1 MEGPGSVGFFQDKVD
16 NCWFVPFPWPPRE
29 PGAFKGVDA
38 FPWPWMKAGHSQ
50 GWRSGMDADWSVNGR
65 GPQGADGVEDP
76 SSCCLPV
83 PWAHMSVNIH
93 GLRFGLGGKASQM
106 MCCAVLSRSLVSDS
120 WDPMDCSPPDSS
132 VHGNSPGKNTGGG
145 CHALLQG
152 IFPTQYCR
160 RILYWLNHQ
169 SSLPWFPEVGLT
181 LRIPCNDWCHK
192 CLFTCFLSH
201 WTRDLGQGLRLLHFC
216 VPWYPAWHM
225 VSPTSPREYTLGLD
239 TWEKAL
245 LWSLFLF

>member
-1 MEGPGSVGFFQDKVD
+1 
-16 NCWFVPFPWPPRE
+16 
-29 PGAFKGVDA
+29 
-38 FPWPWMKAGHSQ
+38 MKARHSQ

-83 PWAHMSVNIH
+83 PWALMSVNIH

-106 MCCAVLSRSLVSDS
+106 MCCGVLSRSLVSNS
-120 WDPMDCSPPDSS
+120 WDPVDCSPPDSS

-152 IFPTQYCR
+152 IFPTQHCR

-181 LRIPCNDWCHK
+181 LRVPCNDWCHK

-201 WTRDLGQGLRLLHFC
+201 WTRDLGTGIASSSLLCSLVPCLAHGKPNLSKGIYPGIGHLRKGSTLTSFFVLIFIYLAARGLSCGRWDLQSSWWKLS
-216 VPWYPAWHM
+216 M
-225 VSPTSPREYTLGLD
+225 KTL
-239 TWEKAL
+239 
-245 LWSLFLF
+245 SFSI